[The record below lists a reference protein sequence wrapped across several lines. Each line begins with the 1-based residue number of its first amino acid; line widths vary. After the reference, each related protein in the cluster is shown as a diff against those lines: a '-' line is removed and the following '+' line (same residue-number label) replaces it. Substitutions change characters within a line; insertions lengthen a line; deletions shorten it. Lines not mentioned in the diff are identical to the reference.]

1 MLVGTGTS
9 AVGEIRL
16 LDRLRHAEETQEGK
30 EDGEE

>member
-16 LDRLRHAEETQEGK
+16 LDRLRRVEETEEEK